1 MPITLTPESGKH
13 IFNNLHLTP
22 KEVAKQY
29 GLNYDTV
36 RELMKKAKA
45 GLSYEQWREDYIARY
60 RARFYK
66 GKSLEE
72 LEALNLPKT
81 VMDDLCAKLKI
92 KRKNGK
98 FEKFKPF
105 AIANST
111 KYTAYEMAE
120 MFGIDSS
127 TVRLWLRNLGLK
139 YKYKIPE
146 NKTRPFVLA
155 NHETM
160 TAFEIAKALGM
171 CKDTILKCARSLG
184 VKCKESNEVRTVRK
198 RKLIQRKEY
207 SPRKKRKNKLRKDT
221 SFLFGE
227 RGYEPTSVKTSFAGK
242 MEVPLGYFRMYI
254 YVDKDATPEQIQRA
268 RIARLQKLG
277 VAV

>member
-1 MPITLTPESGKH
+1 MPITLTPDSGKH
-13 IFNNLHLTP
+13 IFDNLHLTP
-22 KEVAKQY
+22 KEVSKTY

-36 RELMKKAKA
+36 RELIKKAKA
-45 GLSYEQWREDYIARY
+45 GLTYEQWREDYIARY

-105 AIANST
+105 AIENST

-146 NKTRPFVLA
+146 NKTKPFVLA
-155 NHETM
+155 NYQTM
-160 TAFEIAKALGM
+160 TAFEIAKAIGM
-171 CKDTILKCARSLG
+171 CKETILKYARSLG
-184 VKCKESNEVRTVRK
+184 VKCKESNEVRPARK
-198 RKLIQRKEY
+198 RKLIPRKEY
-207 SPRKKRKNKLRKDT
+207 RPRKRRKSKLRKDT
-221 SFLFGE
+221 SLLFDE
-227 RGYEPTSVKTSFAGK
+227 QVYVPTKVKTSFDGK
-242 MEVPLGYFRMYI
+242 KEVPLGYFRMSI
-254 YVDKDATPEQIQRA
+254 YVDKDATPEQIQQA